1 MMRIETFFFPKMN
14 QEGTKD
20 KENKKTITKK
30 NEIGKTSACHSSKL
44 SALSPPPSLSFACP
58 IKDQSNILIEKN
70 ELKVNN
76 AFF

>member
-30 NEIGKTSACHSSKL
+30 K
-44 SALSPPPSLSFACP
+44 
-58 IKDQSNILIEKN
+58 
-70 ELKVNN
+70 
-76 AFF
+76 